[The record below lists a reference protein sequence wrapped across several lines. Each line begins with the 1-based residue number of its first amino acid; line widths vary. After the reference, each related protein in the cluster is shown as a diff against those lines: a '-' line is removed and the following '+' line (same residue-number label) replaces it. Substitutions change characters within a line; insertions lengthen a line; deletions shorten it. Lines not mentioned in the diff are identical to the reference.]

1 MISRSAPIDGEVQLV
16 SRLRQR
22 DEYAF
27 RWLHEHY
34 AASLLRAITKRI
46 PHHEQARDVLQD
58 VFVKIWQHIDRYDAG
73 KGRLYTWMLNV
84 AQRTAIDAL
93 RTSHAKKHMGGYQ
106 FVALDDDTT
115 YAVDQVRW
123 VVPRNPDHID
133 LRQQVDRLPTAH
145 VELLELIYFN
155 GYTQREAA
163 NRLTIPIGTVK
174 TRLRTALHQ
183 LKQVF

>member
-1 MISRSAPIDGEVQLV
+1 MNFRSAPIDGEVQLV

-27 RWLHEHY
+27 RWLYQHY
-34 AASLLRAITKRI
+34 AAALLRAVSKRI
-46 PHHEQARDVLQD
+46 THHEQARDVLQD

-93 RTSHAKKHMGGYQ
+93 RTSSTQKQMGNYQ
-106 FVALDDDTT
+106 HVTLNDDTT
-115 YAVDQVRW
+115 HVVDQLRW
-123 VVPRNPDHID
+123 VLPRNPDHID
-133 LRQQVDRLPTAH
+133 LRQQVNRLHPVH

-163 NRLTIPIGTVK
+163 DQLTIPIGTVK

-183 LKQVF
+183 LKQAF